1 MESYKKIN
9 PKYKSAMM
17 IAKTFRM
24 YTGKEMVPEFV
35 HWLAKKKGFT
45 KHFYGKEVY
54 YASNLQT
61 VVQTSYAK
69 EYPIFL
75 KEREEKRKKNE
86 EKKNKNATPYDP
98 NRWIEPDRSPRFY
111 DESVIKKA
119 VKATINEIIKRIR
132 KN

>member
-24 YTGKEMVPEFV
+24 YTGEEMVPEFV

-45 KHFYGKEVY
+45 KHFYGREVY

-61 VVQTSYAK
+61 EVYTSYAK

-75 KEREEKRKKNE
+75 KEKEEKKKKAE
-86 EKKNKNATPYDP
+86 EKKNKNIPPYDP

-111 DESVIKKA
+111 DESIIRKA
-119 VKATINEIIKRIR
+119 VKATINEIIKRTH